1 MIIKLFIS
9 FFFGHYD
16 FKNNYNHFLR
26 TIIRNFDKG
35 DSLSLY
41 LLSIAVPFLIQY
53 PY

>member
-9 FFFGHYD
+9 IFLATMTLRTTTT
-16 FKNNYNHFLR
+16 FLR